1 MKYVHIANA
10 ISQNQDRFICKT
22 ARNSE
27 EAKALIEAGFEYV
40 CTTPEGVM
48 LFRKPK

>member
-1 MKYVHIANA
+1 V
-10 ISQNQDRFICKT
+10 CKV
-22 ARNSE
+22 AHSAE

-40 CTTPEGVM
+40 TTTPEGLM